1 MGFSPDGFPF
11 VGEVPGENGLWT
23 SCSFQGHGMVLCWMC
38 AKALVEMME
47 GRDGEEL
54 KVWFPDIFRITE
66 ERLTQRFQGRL
77 DTGGE
82 PKAAE

>member
-1 MGFSPDGFPF
+1 
-11 VGEVPGENGLWT
+11 
-23 SCSFQGHGMVLCWMC
+23 MC

-54 KVWFPDIFRITE
+54 KAWVPDVFRITE
-66 ERLTQRFQGRL
+66 ERLAQRFQGRL

-82 PKAAE
+82 PKKQSEGDIS